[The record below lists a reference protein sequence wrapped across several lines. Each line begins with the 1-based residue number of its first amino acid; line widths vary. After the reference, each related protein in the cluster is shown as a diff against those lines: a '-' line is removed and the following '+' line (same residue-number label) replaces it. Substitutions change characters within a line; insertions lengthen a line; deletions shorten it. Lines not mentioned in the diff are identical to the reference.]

1 MHVLFL
7 PKWFPGRN
15 DPQLGDFLRKQAIA
29 TAAEV
34 KVSVLFVTA
43 LDATDPMVEVR
54 EADGLWELHGY
65 YPRCARGPKLWQSG
79 INLWRHLRTVR
90 QGWKQLVQQRGR
102 PDLIHAH
109 ILLRPAVLAWWW
121 RWRWGIPYVVSE
133 QSSVFITGVF
143 GGYILPYRLLSR
155 FVLGQA
161 NGISVVSAHLGE
173 HMQALGLID
182 RYTVVPNVVPGLD
195 RPLPALGVPGH
206 FLMVADLV
214 DDIKNVS
221 GVLRAL
227 AQLIDQVAG
236 ARLDLIGDGPDR
248 ARLERLCDELK
259 LRDRVTFHGR
269 LPNSAVLDRMAGC
282 AAVIVNSRVE
292 TFSVVTG
299 EGLAMG
305 KPVIATR
312 CGGPEAFITP
322 ENGILVPVDD
332 NASLSAAMLHVTT
345 HAGTYAPERVRAS
358 VQARSSAA
366 AVGIAFRTLYER
378 TLHGN

>member
-29 TAAEV
+29 TAAQV

-43 LDATDPMVEVR
+43 LDVAEPMLEVR
-54 EADGLWELHGY
+54 EEEGLWELHGY
-65 YPRCARGPKLWQSG
+65 YPRCAHGPKPWQSF
-79 INLWRHLRTVR
+79 INLWRHLRMVR
-90 QGWKQLVQQRGR
+90 QGWEQLVHHRGR
-102 PDLIHAH
+102 PDLVHAH
-109 ILLRPAVLAWWW
+109 ILLRPAMLAWWW
-121 RWRWGIPYVVSE
+121 RLRWGIPYMISE

-155 FVLGQA
+155 FVLRQA
-161 NGISVVSAHLGE
+161 NGISTVSAHLGE
-173 HMQALGLID
+173 HMKALGLID
-182 RYTVVPNVVPGLD
+182 RYAVVPNVVPGLD
-195 RPLPALGVPGH
+195 RPLPAPGTPGH

-221 GVLRAL
+221 GVLYAL
-227 AQLIDQVAG
+227 SRVKEIHPEV
-236 ARLDLIGDGPDR
+236 RLDLIGDGPDR
-248 ARLERLCDELK
+248 AFLEERCDQLG

-269 LPNSAVLDRMAGC
+269 LPNSAVLDHMARC

-299 EGLAMG
+299 EGLALG

-322 ENGILVPVDD
+322 ENGILVAVDD
-332 NASLSAAMLHVTT
+332 SPSLIAAMAQVVLH
-345 HAGTYAPERVRAS
+345 AAQYRPERIRAS
-358 VQARSSAA
+358 VHARSSPA
-366 AVGIAFRTLYER
+366 AVGHGFHTLYQR
-378 TLHGN
+378 ILHGS